1 MDDRFDYMV
10 LKNAE
15 DQHSLWPSFKEIPP
29 GWEQVGPI
37 GTKDECV
44 AYVDEHWTDITP
56 LSQRQT
62 KH

>member
-10 LKNAE
+10 LKNDE

-29 GWEQVGPI
+29 GWVQVGPI

-44 AYVDEHWTDITP
+44 AYVDENWTDITP